1 MEAPQPSGST
11 TTNIRSISG
20 VFVEASGKIT
30 SLAQALQ
37 DHLIQSDVAL
47 ALLEAQA
54 ATGGIV
60 DPEGERLLPVA
71 EALAVG
77 LAGLEMKEK
86 LLCAERA
93 VTGFPD
99 PYTEEKVSLYQAIQ
113 KELIGRKLGLHLL
126 EAQIAT
132 GGVIEP
138 ASGHRI
144 PLQEAYARGYLDEEL
159 SGFVSDPGNEEA
171 KGFRDPNTNQMVTYT
186 ELMRRCVADPARGLL
201 LLPLKISFPG
211 LRGAVC
217 SRELLDSGVIDSTT
231 FEALQKGEMTA
242 QEVAEMD
249 SVQQSTSEIASIAGV
264 AVLPTNECKSLYK
277 ALVEHLLPPGMAEIL
292 MQAQV
297 ASGYLIDPVKNAK
310 LTVAEAVQAG
320 VVGPELFGKLTSAE
334 RAATGYKDPYTG
346 ETISLFQAMQKH
358 LVPRNPGL
366 FLLDAQLATGGIID
380 PHAHHRLPTTMALQR
395 GHLDEETYQLLCK
408 PTDKTRGF
416 FEPNSK
422 EKLSYGELLLRCV
435 SDPDT
440 GLCLL
445 PLSGNHERSQTF
457 IDHNTKLALKN
468 TLVSVA
474 SGRFKGRPVSL
485 WKLLFSEYLTG
496 EQRRTL
502 TQLFSSGSLS
512 AQQLAD
518 KIRLTVE
525 QTVVDSRVTF
535 EGLREKVTPAQL
547 LSSEI
552 INRDLFEKLTQ
563 GETLVKEV
571 INMATVKK
579 YLEGTGSIGGL
590 LLPDSQER
598 LSIYEAKRKGFLR
611 PGTAL
616 ILLEAQAATGHI
628 IDPVANERYSVDE
641 ALRGNIIG
649 PDVYSKLL
657 VAEKAVTGYKDP
669 YTGNKISLFQA
680 MKKDLIV
687 TEHAIRLLEAQIATG
702 GIIDPVNSH
711 RLPVEVAYK
720 RGYFEKKMSLILSD
734 PSDDTK
740 GFFDPNTHENLTYL
754 QLKEKCIVEPTT
766 GLCLLPLNSKKL
778 QPLDDA
784 TKQAFRS
791 SSLFV
796 KHGRFQGQRVSLW
809 DLLNS
814 EYFSE
819 GKRKEVFNHFS
830 LQKVTLQQISL
841 SLEEEMKKWACI
853 QFPAIRGKVSA
864 YHLLERGIIDRA
876 LLEEILGGVV
886 SPEDVLHMDTVRR
899 YLYGTGSIGG
909 ILLQPSN
916 ERLSFYEAMRRNM
929 VVPGVALPL
938 LEAQAATGFL
948 VDPVSSQRL
957 SLDDAV
963 KKGLVGPELY
973 EVLQQAEEAVT
984 GYRDPFTGKII
995 SVFQAMKKG
1004 LLADRKAM
1012 QLMDAQLATGGVI
1025 DPHSGHYVPIEFAQ
1039 KNGYLDEEFGKT
1051 LSNPSSNSK
1060 AFSTLDRKERV
1071 SYGQLMDQCQKEAH
1085 SGIRLLP
1092 LAQRVSV
1099 RSTEEQTQQC
1109 FKETLVEDKGV
1120 SLWDLLSSG
1129 YFTEEQKSDFLE
1141 KYSSGA
1147 VSLHQL
1153 VSLVQQLINDI
1164 EMKAKMQVTFQG
1176 LRGVVPA
1183 VWLLDAGII
1192 SEKMFAELAQ
1202 GKRSPREVSEMESV
1216 KPYLQGTGS
1225 IAGVFVQSSKEKMG
1239 IYQAMQERLLLPGM
1253 AAQLLSA
1260 QAATGSIV
1268 DPVSNRQFTIEDAIK
1283 SGIVG
1288 EELMEELLQAERAV
1302 TGFLDPYLGK
1312 PISVCQAV
1320 RKELLPARVGIPML
1334 EAQLA
1339 TGGIID
1345 PVHCHHLPLGVAFK
1359 HGLIDEEMQMA
1370 LSQDSKEIQVFFDPN
1385 TQESLT
1391 YQQLKDRCIQDP
1403 ESGLW
1408 LLPLS
1413 EEAAFYGDQQAME
1426 VLNSFSVSVSTGRF
1440 KGQEVS
1446 LWDLLHSEYIPDAKR
1461 RELVLRYKDA
1471 HEELLQ
1477 EMASSIKNII
1487 EETEQ
1492 QGKRFTFEGL
1502 RKKVSASDLFQSQ
1515 LIDMTTLDELRQGKT
1530 TVQEVSEMDSVKHF
1544 LEGCNFIA
1552 GVLIEPDHEKM
1563 SLYQAMRRGLLRP
1576 GAALVLLEAQA
1587 ATGYLIDPVKNKKLS
1602 VDEAMAAGL
1611 IGKEIYEKLLS
1622 AEKAVTGYTDP
1633 YTKGQISLFEA
1644 MNQEL
1649 IVRSHG
1655 IRLLEAQIAT
1665 GGIIDPVH
1673 SHRIPVEVAYKR
1685 GYFDEDL
1692 NRILL
1697 DSTDDTKGFFD
1708 PNTHENLTYLQLLE
1722 RCIQDSETGLYM
1734 LQIVRSG
1741 ETYFYIDDATKDFL
1755 RTQTMQVQV
1764 GRYKGQA
1771 VSLWS
1776 LLCSAYIHEQK
1787 RKDLVR
1793 QYKDETLSLPQ
1804 LCKTITTIVE
1814 ETERATQ
1821 KLKMKGLRG
1830 QEVSAAELFNAEI
1843 IDRVTLD
1850 RLHQKTL
1857 PLQQLAQRD
1866 TVKRYLEGTGCIAG
1880 ILVAGQGLKLLAYE
1894 AMKRGFLSPEHTLLL
1909 LEAQAATGLLT
1920 DLLEKKPFSVDQA
1933 ISLGL
1938 AGEEFHKALLLAEKA
1953 ITGHTDPSTGD
1964 KVSLFQAMKRNLVEK
1979 AYALRLLEAQMATG
1993 GIIDP
1998 IHSHRLPVEV
2008 ACRRGYLDEETCL
2021 LLSDEGLVPKGFV
2034 DPNTQERVTYTQL
2047 LLRCTKDEK
2056 TGAYLLPLL
2065 EKRECIFLDEKTK
2078 HVLSSCKIK
2087 VGLGK
2092 YRGHAISLWELLS
2105 SDYITREK
2113 QKEMI
2118 KKYKEGGFAVLQ
2130 SITRQIL
2137 KLIEEREHQRK
2148 DIWFQGLRRQVT
2160 ASELQKADIINEE
2173 TLNNLEAGKER
2184 AQDVAQM
2191 DSVKRYLEGNSCIAG
2206 VLVPSRTDP
2215 SKPEKMTIYQAMRK
2229 GILRPGTALVLLE
2242 AQAATG
2248 FVINPLSNE
2257 RLSVSQAVEAGVV
2270 GEEIQKKLL
2279 CAEKAV
2285 TGYMNPNT
2293 GKTIPLFQA
2302 MKKGLIVKEH
2312 GIRLL
2317 EAQIA
2322 TGGIIDPVHSHRLP
2336 VEVAYQRGYFDEEMN
2351 RILSDP
2357 TDDTKGFF
2365 DPNTHE
2371 NLTYLQLLQRCLPDP
2386 ETGLLLLHVMDK
2398 GCFSSYLNE
2407 NTRKALQAAKT
2418 KIGVGLFQDQE
2429 VSVWDLLFS
2438 RYILPSKRQD
2448 LLRQHKAGTMT
2459 LERLTQVLI
2468 AIVTETEEKSARPI
2482 GHKEACH
2489 QPATTTDAAADQSSL
2504 GEPWMKTLESTS
2516 VDMPAGICHGQR
2528 VTLWDLLFSNNIS
2541 EEKRTELLD
2550 LYKSGL
2556 LSTERLSSILHT
2568 LVAKKEATGRKLDVK
2583 VRCPDQEAAA
2593 DRQALR
2599 DSSLDPANWESALRS
2614 QLLPA
2619 PSADQQ
2625 FSAWDILF
2633 SERFAEHEREELL
2646 SRYRRG
2652 SLPLKELT
2660 KILTD
2665 HLPGAT
2671 SSERHLPTDFH
2682 TPRSS
2687 AEAEETK
2694 EEWDE
2699 DAADLGKEEA
2709 LKSRMVEVT
2718 AAAFHGRNVSVWE
2731 VLHSKY
2737 IPEEK
2742 RKELLQLYQSGI
2754 LTIDQMETVVSAIVN
2769 KTEEMKKEEPSH
2781 APLSSGSW
2789 EGPLRNQT
2797 MTLQVGEFQG
2807 QRISIWELLFSQS
2820 IPESQREE
2828 LLMKY
2833 QLGSLTIQEMITT
2846 LTSLHAKD
2854 RASSP
2859 GEEATLPSQHNEL
2872 ERTLRQV
2879 TIDVPVGEFQG
2890 SRRSAWELLFS
2901 KYVTAAKR
2909 QELLQKYQ
2917 ERSVAPGEL
2926 VQILTTLIEEM
2937 EEKGNQLKF
2946 SGLRKQVSASE
2957 LFDSRIINQTTLSEL
2972 AQGTKT
2978 VEEVTEMDSVKRYL
2992 EGNSCI
2998 AGVLVPSR
3006 TDPSKSEKMT
3016 IYQAMW
3022 KGILRPGT
3030 ALVLLEAQAAT
3041 GFVTDPLGNKKLS
3054 VDDAVSVELVGA
3066 ELREKLLSAERAVT
3080 GYKDPY
3086 TGNKLSL
3093 FQAMKKGLIVKEH
3106 GIRLLEAQIATGGI
3120 IDPVHSH
3127 RLPVEVAY
3135 KRGYF
3140 DEEMNRILSDPT
3152 DDTKGF
3158 FDPNTHENLTYLQLL
3173 QRCLPDPETGLLLLH
3188 VMDKGCFSSY
3198 LNENT
3203 RKALQAAKTKIGVG
3217 LFQDQEVSVWDLLF
3231 SRYILPSK
3239 RQDLL
3244 RQHKAGTMTLERLT
3258 QVLIAIVTETEEKSA
3273 RPIGHKEACHQP
3285 ATTTDAAADQSS
3297 LGEPW
3302 MKTLESTSV
3311 DMPAGI
3317 CHGQRVTLWDLLFS
3331 NNISEEKR
3339 TELLDLYKSGLLS
3352 TERLSSILH
3361 TLVAKKEATGRKLDV
3376 KVRCPDQ
3383 EAAADRQALRDSSLD
3398 PANWESA
3405 LRSQLL
3411 PAPSA
3416 DQQFSAWDILFSERF
3431 AEHEREELLSRY
3443 RRGSLPLKELTKILT
3458 DHLPGATSSERHL
3471 PTDFHTPRSSAEAEE
3486 TKEEWD
3492 EDAADL
3498 GKEEALKS
3506 RMVEVT
3512 AAAFHGRNVS
3522 VWEVLHSKYIPE
3534 EKRKELLQLYQS
3546 GILTIDQMETV
3557 VSAIVNK
3564 TEEMKKEEPSHAPL
3578 SSGSWEGPLR
3588 NQTMTLQVGEFQG
3601 QRISIWELLF
3611 SQSIPES
3618 QREELL
3624 MKYQLGSLTIQEM
3637 ITTLTSLHAKD
3648 RASSPGEEATLPSQ
3662 HNELERTLRQVT
3674 IDVPVG
3680 EFQGSRRSAWEL
3692 LFSKYVTAAKRQEL
3706 LQKYQERSVA
3716 PGELVQIL
3724 TTLIEEMEEKGNQLK
3739 FSGLRKQVSASELFD
3754 SRIINQTT
3762 LSELAQGTKT
3772 VEEVTEMDSVK
3783 RYLEGNSCIAGVLV
3797 PSRTDPSK
3805 SEKMTIYQAMW
3816 KGILRPG
3823 TALVLLEA
3831 QAATGFVTDPLGNK
3845 KLSVDDAVSVE
3856 LVGAELREKLLSA
3869 ERAVTGY
3876 KDPYTGNKL
3885 SLFQAM
3891 KKGLIVKEHGIRLL
3905 EAQIATG
3912 GIIDPVHSHRLPV
3925 EVAYKRGYFDEE
3937 MNRILSDPTDDTKGF
3952 FDPNTHENLTYLQL
3966 LQRCLP
3972 DPETGL
3978 LLLHVMDKGCFSSY
3992 LNENTRKALQAAKT
4006 KIGVGLFQDQ
4016 EVSVWDLL
4024 FSRYILPSKRQDLLR
4039 QHKAG
4044 TMTLER
4050 LTQVLIAIVT
4060 ETEEKSA
4067 RPIGHKEACHQP
4079 ATTTDAAADQS
4090 SLGEPWM
4097 KTLESTSVDMPA
4109 GICHGQ
4115 RVTLW
4120 DLLFSNNISEEKR
4133 TELLDL
4139 YKSGLLS
4146 TERLSSILHTLVA
4159 KKEATGRKLDVK
4171 VRCPDQEAA
4180 ADRQALRDS
4189 SLDPANW
4196 ESALRSQ
4203 LLPAPSADQQ
4213 FSAWDILFSER
4224 FAEHEREEL
4233 LSRYRRGSLPLKE
4246 LTKILTDHL
4255 PGATSSERH
4264 LPTDFHTPR
4273 SSAEAEE
4280 TKEEWDED
4288 AADLGKEEA
4297 LKSRMVEVTA
4307 AAFHGRN
4314 VSVWE
4319 VLHSKYI
4326 PEEKRKELLQLYQSG
4341 ILTIDQMET
4350 VVSAI
4355 VNKTEEMKKEEPSH
4369 APLSSGSWEGP
4380 LRNQTMTLQVG
4391 EFQGQRI
4398 SIWELLFSQSIPE
4411 SQREELLMKY
4421 QLGSLTIQEM
4431 ITTLTSLHAKDRA
4444 SSPGEEATL
4453 PSQHNELERT
4463 LRQVTIDV
4471 PVGEFQGSRRSA
4483 WELLF
4488 SKYVTAA
4495 KRQELLQKYQ
4505 ERSVAPGEL
4514 VQILTT
4520 LIEEMEEK
4528 GNQLKFSGLRKQ
4540 VSASELFDSR
4550 IINQTTLS
4558 ELAQGTKTVEEV
4570 TEMDSVKRY
4579 LEGNSCIAGVLV
4591 PSRTDPSKSEKM
4603 TIYQAMWKGILRP
4616 GTALV
4621 LLEAQAATGFVTDPL
4636 GNKKLSVDD
4645 AVSVELV
4652 GAELR
4657 EKLLSAERAVTGYK
4671 DPYTG
4676 NKLSL
4681 FQAMKK
4687 GLIVKEHGIRLLEAQ
4702 IATGGII
4709 DPVHSHR
4716 LPVEVA
4722 YQWGYFDEEMNRIL
4736 SDPTDDTKGFF
4747 DPNTHENL
4755 TYLQLLQRCLPDPE
4769 TGLLL
4774 LHVMDKGCFSSY
4786 LNENT
4791 RKALQ
4796 AAKTKIGVGLFQD
4809 QEVSVWDL
4817 LFSRYILPSK
4827 RQDLLRQHKA
4837 GTMTLER
4844 LTQVLIAIVTE
4855 TEEKSARPIGH
4866 KEACHQPA
4874 TTTDAAADQSSLGE
4888 PWMKTLESTSVDMPA
4903 GICHG
4908 QRVTLWDLLFSN
4920 NISEEKRTELLDLYK
4935 SGLLSTERLSSILH
4949 TLVAKKEATGRKLD
4963 VKVRCPDQEAAADRQ
4978 ALRDSS
4984 LDPANWESALRS
4996 QLLPAPSADQQ
5007 FSAWDILFSERFA
5020 EHERE
5025 ELLSRYRRGSLPL
5038 KELTKI
5044 LTDHLPGATSSERHL
5059 PTDFHTPRSSAE
5071 AEETKEEWDE
5081 DAADLGKE
5089 EALKSR
5095 MVEVTAAAFHGRNV
5109 SVWEVLHS
5117 KYIPEEKR
5125 KELLQ
5130 LYQSGILTIDQMET
5144 VVSAIV
5150 NKTEEMKKEEPSHA
5164 PLSSGSWEGPLR
5176 NQTMTLQVGE
5186 FQGQRISIWE
5196 LLFSQSIPESQR
5208 EELLMKY
5215 QLGSLTIQE
5224 MITTL
5229 TSLHAKDR
5237 ASSPGEEATLPSQH
5251 NELEHTLR
5259 QVTIDVPVG
5268 EFQGSRRSAWEL
5280 LFSKYVTAAKRQ
5292 ELLQKYQERSVA
5304 PGELVQ
5310 ILTTLIEEMEEKG
5323 NQLKFSGLRKQVSAS
5338 ELFDSRIINQTTLSE
5353 LAQGTKTVEEVTEM
5367 DSVKRYLEGNSCIA
5381 GVLVPSRTDPSK
5393 SEKMTIYQAMWK
5405 GILRPGTALVLLEA
5419 QAATGFVT
5427 DPLGNKKLSVDDAV
5441 SVELVGAELRE
5452 KLLSAERAVTGYK
5465 DPYTGNKLSLFQAMK
5480 KGLIVKEH
5488 GIRLL
5493 EAQIATGGII
5503 DPVHSHRLPVEVAYQ
5518 RGYFDEEMNR
5528 ILSDPTDDTKGFF
5541 DPNTHENLT
5550 YLQLLQRC
5558 LPDPE
5563 TGLLLLH
5570 VMDKGCFSSYLNE
5583 NTRKALQAAKTK
5595 IGVGLFQDQEVSVW
5609 DLLFSRYI
5617 LPSKRQDLLR
5627 QHKAGTM
5634 TLERLTQ
5641 VLIAIVTETE
5651 EKSARPIGHK
5661 EACHQPATTT
5671 DAAADQSS
5679 LGEPWMKT
5687 LESTSVDMPAGI
5699 CHGQRVTLW
5708 DLLFSNN
5715 ISEEKRTEL
5724 LDLYK
5729 SGLLSTE
5736 RLSSILHT
5744 LVAKK
5749 EATGRKLDVKV
5760 RCPDQEAA
5768 ADRQALRDSSLDPA
5782 NWESA
5787 LRSQLLPAPSADQQF
5802 SAWDIL
5808 FSERFAEHEREE
5820 LLSRYRRGSLPLKEL
5835 TKILTDHLPGATS
5848 SERHLPTDF
5857 HTPRSS
5863 AEAEETKEEWDED
5876 AADLGKEE
5884 ALKSRMVEVTA
5895 AAFHGR
5901 NVSVWEV
5908 LHSKYIPEEKR
5919 KELLQLY
5926 QSGILTID
5934 QMETVVSA
5942 IVNKTEE
5949 MKSGNQHPSQYDL
5962 FQYTLELE
5970 NINDIVRSIQDQ
5982 KMSVWDPFFFRCVS
5996 KISEEMSLFESRGV
6010 TGSVPGAAQ
6019 VMSTPVTETGSSR
6032 DWSSVFCESSQGYI
6046 SFPKASEES
6055 LAESP
6060 FHSQSAL
6067 KSRLLNFPVAE
6078 FHGKEASLWDLLHSQ
6093 YISEE
6098 KRKELLQLYQLG
6110 DLTLDQMESA
6120 VTDIIHPGEGGEER
6134 PSGGWSA
6141 SGNPDSMAADEG
6153 ASQARQLQLKTTL
6166 RTTLVP
6172 VTVGEYKGQC
6182 MCVLDLLF
6190 SKYVPQDKRQELLE
6204 LYRAGTLLIEDM
6216 ISTITGLLEEAES
6229 QQEKRETKK
6238 RAVRRKEKQGQG
6250 GDL

>member
-1 MEAPQPSGST
+1 MEATRPTGST
-11 TTNIRSISG
+11 APDIRSISG
-20 VFVEASGKIT
+20 VFVEGSGKTT

-37 DHLIQSDVAL
+37 DHLIQPDVAL

-60 DPEGERLLPVA
+60 DPVGERLLPVA

-86 LLCAERA
+86 LLHAERA
-93 VTGFPD
+93 VMGFPD
-99 PYTEEKVSLYQAIQ
+99 PYTEEKISLYQAIQ
-113 KELIGRKLGLHLL
+113 KELIGRKLGLCLL

-132 GGVIEP
+132 GGVIQP
-138 ASGHRI
+138 VSGHRV
-144 PLQEAYARGYLDEEL
+144 PLQEAYARGYLDEGL
-159 SGFVSDPGNEEA
+159 SNSLSDPENEEA
-171 KGFRDPNTNQMVTYT
+171 KGFRDPNTDQMVTYT

-217 SRELLDSGVIDSTT
+217 SQELLNSAVIDAAV
-231 FEALQKGEMTA
+231 FEALQKGEVTMR
-242 QEVAEMD
+242 EVAEID

-264 AVLPTNECKSLYK
+264 AILPTNECKSLYQ
-277 ALVEHLLPPGMAEIL
+277 ALVEHLLPPGAAEIL

-297 ASGYLIDPVKNAK
+297 ASSGYLIDPVKNAK
-310 LTVAEAVQAG
+310 FTVAEAVQAG

-334 RAATGYKDPYTG
+334 RAVTGYKDPYTG

-366 FLLDAQLATGGIID
+366 CLLDAQLATGGVID
-380 PHAHHRLPTTMALQR
+380 PDAHHRLPTRVALQR
-395 GHLDEETYQLLCK
+395 GHLDEETYSLLCN
-408 PTDKTRGF
+408 PTEEARGF

-422 EKLSYGELLLRCV
+422 ERLSYGELLLRCV

-445 PLSGNHERSQTF
+445 PLSGHQERIHTF

-468 TLVSVA
+468 TTVSVA

-496 EQRRTL
+496 EQRRAL
-502 TQLFSSGSLS
+502 TQQFSSGSLS
-512 AQQLAD
+512 TQQLAD
-518 KIRLTVE
+518 KIRLVVE
-525 QTVVDSRVTF
+525 QTTADSRVIF

-571 INMATVKK
+571 ISMGTVKK

-598 LSIYEAKRKGFLR
+598 MSIYEAKRKGFLR

-628 IDPVANERYSVDE
+628 IDPVANQRYSVDE

-649 PDVYSKLL
+649 PDMYSKLL
-657 VAEKAVTGYKDP
+657 AAEKAVTGYKDP

-687 TEHAIRLLEAQIATG
+687 KEHAIRLLEAQIATG
-702 GIIDPVNSH
+702 GVIDPINSH

-720 RGYFEKKMSLILSD
+720 RGFFEKKMSLILSD
-734 PSDDTK
+734 PNDDTK

-766 GLCLLPLNSKKL
+766 GLCLLPLNSKKH

-791 SSLFV
+791 SWLFV

-819 GKRKEVFNHFS
+819 GKRKEVFNHYG
-830 LQKVTLQQISL
+830 LRKVTLEEICL
-841 SLEEEMKKWACI
+841 ALEEEMKKWACI
-853 QFPAIRGKVSA
+853 QFPALRGKVSA

-876 LLEEILGGVV
+876 LFEEILDGGV
-886 SPEDVLHMDTVRR
+886 SPEDVLRLDSVRR

-916 ERLSFYEAMRRNM
+916 ERLSLYEAMKRDM
-929 VVPGVALPL
+929 VVPSVALPL

-995 SVFQAMKKG
+995 SLFQAMKKG
-1004 LLADRKAM
+1004 LLADRKAR
-1012 QLMDAQLATGGVI
+1012 QLMDAQLATGGVM

-1039 KNGYLDEEFGKT
+1039 KNGYLDEEFRKT
-1051 LSNPSSNSK
+1051 FSNASSDSK

-1071 SYGQLMDQCQKEAH
+1071 SYGQLMDRCLKEAH

-1092 LAQRVSV
+1092 LAETASAPY
-1099 RSTEEQTQQC
+1099 TEEQIQQR
-1109 FKETLVEDKGV
+1109 FKETFVEDKGV
-1120 SLWDLLSSG
+1120 SLWDLLSSS
-1129 YFTEEQKSDFLE
+1129 YFTEEQKSGFLE

-1153 VSLVQQLINDI
+1153 VSLVQEGIDDI
-1164 EMKAKMQVTFQG
+1164 EMKAKVQVTFQG
-1176 LRGVVPA
+1176 LRGAVPA
-1183 VWLLDAGII
+1183 VWLLDVGIL
-1192 SEKMFAELAQ
+1192 SEKTFAELAQ
-1202 GKRSPREVSEMESV
+1202 GKRSPREVSEMESI

-1225 IAGVFVQSSKEKMG
+1225 IAGIFVQSSKEKMG
-1239 IYQAMQERLLLPGM
+1239 IYQAMQERLLLPGV

-1260 QAATGSIV
+1260 QAATGSIM
-1268 DPVSNRQFTIEDAIK
+1268 DPASNQRFGVEDAIK

-1288 EELMEELLQAERAV
+1288 EELMEELLQAEKAV
-1302 TGFLDPYLGK
+1302 SGFPDPYSGK
-1312 PISVCQAV
+1312 PISVCQAI

-1345 PVHCHHLPLGVAFK
+1345 PVHGHHLPLGAAFK
-1359 HGLIDEEMQMA
+1359 HGLIDEEMQRT
-1370 LSQDSKEIQVFFDPN
+1370 LSQDSKESQVFFDPN
-1385 TQESLT
+1385 AQESLT

-1403 ESGLW
+1403 EMGLW

-1413 EEAAFYGDQQAME
+1413 KEAAFYGDPQAME
-1426 VLNSFSVSVSTGRF
+1426 VLKSFSVSVSTGRF
-1440 KGQEVS
+1440 KGQDVS

-1461 RELVLRYKDA
+1461 RELVLRYKET

-1477 EMASSIKNII
+1477 EMASSIKKII

-1492 QGKRFTFEGL
+1492 QGKRFTFKGL

-1530 TVQEVSEMDSVKHF
+1530 TVQEVSEMDSVKRF

-1552 GVLIEPDHEKM
+1552 GVLIEPDREKM
-1563 SLYQAMRRGLLRP
+1563 SLYQAMRQGLLRP

-1602 VDEAMAAGL
+1602 VDEAASAGL
-1611 IGKEIYEKLLS
+1611 IGREIYEKLLS

-1633 YTKGQISLFEA
+1633 YTKRQISLFEA

-1665 GGIIDPVH
+1665 GGIIDPIH

-1697 DSTDDTKGFFD
+1697 DPTDDTKGFFD

-1722 RCIQDSETGLYM
+1722 RCIQDSESGLYM
-1734 LQIVRSG
+1734 LQIVRRG
-1741 ETYFYIDDATKDFL
+1741 ETYFYIDEATKEFL
-1755 RTQTMQVQV
+1755 RTQTM
-1764 GRYKGQA
+1764 K
-1771 VSLWS
+1771 
-1776 LLCSAYIHEQK
+1776 EQK

-1793 QYKDETLSLPQ
+1793 QYKGEELSLPQ

-1814 ETERATQ
+1814 ETEQANQ
-1821 KLKMKGLRG
+1821 KLKLKGLRG

-1843 IDRVTLD
+1843 IDKVTLD
-1850 RLHQKTL
+1850 RLHLRSL
-1857 PLQQLAQRD
+1857 PLQQLTQMD
-1866 TVKRYLEGTGCIAG
+1866 IVKRYLEGTGCIAG
-1880 ILVAGQGLKLLAYE
+1880 VLVAGQGLKLLAYE
-1894 AMKRGFLSPEHTLLL
+1894 AMKRGFLSPEHALLL

-1920 DLLEKKPFSVDQA
+1920 DLVEEKALSVDQA

-1938 AGEEFHKALLLAEKA
+1938 VGEEFHKALLLAEKA
-1953 ITGHTDPSTGD
+1953 VIGHTDPSTGD

-1979 AYALRLLEAQMATG
+1979 THALRLLEAQMATG

-1998 IHSHRLPVEV
+1998 IRSHRLPVEV
-2008 ACRRGYLDEETCL
+2008 ACRRGYLDEETFL

-2034 DPNTQERVTYTQL
+2034 DPNTQERITYTQL
-2047 LLRCTKDEK
+2047 LLRCIKDTK

-2065 EKRECIFLDEKTK
+2065 EKREYIFVDEKTK
-2078 HVLSSCKIK
+2078 CVLSSCKIK

-2092 YRGHAISLWELLS
+2092 YKGQSISLWELLS
-2105 SDYITREK
+2105 SDYVTKEM

-2130 SITRQIL
+2130 SITREIL
-2137 KLIEEREHQRK
+2137 KIIEETEDHRK

-2160 ASELQKADIINEE
+2160 ASELLKADIINEE
-2173 TLNNLEAGKER
+2173 TMKNLQAGKER
-2184 AQDVAQM
+2184 VQAVAKM
-2191 DSVKRYLEGNSCIAG
+2191 DSVKRYLEGTNCIAG
-2206 VLVPSRTDP
+2206 VMVPSRTDP
-2215 SKPEKMTIYQAMRK
+2215 SRSEKMTIYQAMWK

-2248 FVINPLSNE
+2248 FIIDPSTNE
-2257 RLSVSQAVEAGVV
+2257 RFSVSQAVEAGVV
-2270 GEEIQKKLL
+2270 GEQIQKKLL
-2279 CAEKAV
+2279 CAERAV
-2285 TGYMNPNT
+2285 TGYTDPNT
-2293 GKTIPLFQA
+2293 GKSISLFQA
-2302 MKKGLIVKEH
+2302 MKKELILKEH

-2336 VEVAYQRGYFDEEMN
+2336 VEVAYKRGYFDEEMN

-2386 ETGLLLLHVMDK
+2386 ETGLLLLHIMDK
-2398 GCFSSYLNE
+2398 GWFSSFLNE
-2407 NTRKALQAAKT
+2407 NTRKALQTAKT

-2438 RYILPSKRQD
+2438 RYILPCKRQD
-2448 LLRQHKAGTMT
+2448 LLRQYKAGTVT
-2459 LERLTQVLI
+2459 LERLTQILI
-2468 AIVTETEEKSARPI
+2468 AIVTEAEEKSARPI
-2482 GHKEACH
+2482 GHKEA
-2489 QPATTTDAAADQSSL
+2489 PNKPTTTADAAMDQPSL
-2504 GEPWMKTLESTS
+2504 GEPWMRTLESTT
-2516 VDMPAGICHGQR
+2516 VEIPAGNRQGQR

-2556 LSTERLSSILHT
+2556 LSTERLIRILPT
-2568 LVAKKEATGRKLDVK
+2568 LVVRKEATGRKLDVT
-2583 VRCPDQEAAA
+2583 VRSPDQETVP
-2593 DRQALR
+2593 DHQTLR
-2599 DSSLDPANWESALRS
+2599 ASSLDLANWESALRS
-2614 QLLPA
+2614 ELLPA
-2619 PSADQQ
+2619 PSAEQQ
-2625 FSAWDILF
+2625 VSAWDILF

-2660 KILTD
+2660 KLLID
-2665 HLPGAT
+2665 RLPRTT
-2671 SSERHLPTDFH
+2671 SSKRHLSTDFH
-2682 TPRSS
+2682 TPSS
-2687 AEAEETK
+2687 SGKAEETK
-2694 EEWDE
+2694 EEGED
-2699 DAADLGKEEA
+2699 DAADLGDKEEA

-2718 AAAFHGRNVSVWE
+2718 AAAFHGRKVSVWE

-2769 KTEEMKKEEPSH
+2769 KTEEMKKTEPSH
-2781 APLSSGSW
+2781 APFSSGSW
-2789 EGPLRNQT
+2789 EGPLRNQNV
-2797 MTLQVGEFQG
+2797 TLQVGEFQG
-2807 QRISIWELLFSQS
+2807 QRVSLWELLFSQS

-2833 QLGSLTIQEMITT
+2833 RLGSLTIQEMITT
-2846 LTSLHAKD
+2846 LTLLHAKD

-2859 GEEATLPSQHNEL
+2859 GEEATLSSQHNEL
-2872 ERTLRQV
+2872 EQTLRQV

-2926 VQILTTLIEEM
+2926 VQILITLIEEM

-2957 LFDSRIINQTTLSEL
+2957 LFDSRIINQDTLSEL

-2998 AGVLVPSR
+2998 AGVMVPSR

-3127 RLPVEVAY
+3127 RLPVEVAF

-3188 VMDKGCFSSY
+3188 IMDKGWFSSF

-3203 RKALQAAKTKIGVG
+3203 RKALQMAKTKIGVG

-3231 SRYILPSK
+3231 SRYILLSK

-3244 RQHKAGTMTLERLT
+3244 RQYKAGTVTLERLT
-3258 QVLIAIVTETEEKSA
+3258 QILIAIVTEAEEKSA
-3273 RPIGHKEACHQP
+3273 RPIGHKEAP
-3285 ATTTDAAADQSS
+3285 NKPTTTADAAMDQPS

-3302 MKTLESTSV
+3302 MRTLESTTV
-3311 DMPAGI
+3311 EIPAGDRQ
-3317 CHGQRVTLWDLLFS
+3317 GQRVTLWDLLFS

-3352 TERLSSILH
+3352 TERLIRILP
-3361 TLVAKKEATGRKLDV
+3361 TLVVRKEATGRKLDV
-3376 KVRCPDQ
+3376 TVRSPDQ
-3383 EAAADRQALRDSSLD
+3383 ETARDHQTLRASSLD
-3398 PANWESA
+3398 LANWESA
-3405 LRSQLL
+3405 LRSELL

-3416 DQQFSAWDILFSERF
+3416 EQQVSAWDILFSERF

-3443 RRGSLPLKELTKILT
+3443 RRGSLPLKELTKLLI
-3458 DHLPGATSSERHL
+3458 DRLPRTTSSKRHL
-3471 PTDFHTPRSSAEAEE
+3471 STDFHTPSSSGKVEE
-3486 TKEEWD
+3486 TKEEGED
-3492 EDAADL
+3492 DAADL
-3498 GKEEALKS
+3498 GDKEEALKS

-3512 AAAFHGRNVS
+3512 AAAFHGRKVS

-3564 TEEMKKEEPSHAPL
+3564 TEEMKKTEPSHAPF

-3588 NQTMTLQVGEFQG
+3588 NQNVTLQVGEFQG
-3601 QRISIWELLF
+3601 QRVSLWELLF

-3624 MKYQLGSLTIQEM
+3624 MKYRLGSLTIQEM
-3637 ITTLTSLHAKD
+3637 ITTLTLLHAKD
-3648 RASSPGEEATLPSQ
+3648 RASSPGEEATLSSQ
-3662 HNELERTLRQVT
+3662 HNELEQTLRQVT

-3724 TTLIEEMEEKGNQLK
+3724 ITLIEEMEEKGNQLK

-3754 SRIINQTT
+3754 SRIINQDT

-3783 RYLEGNSCIAGVLV
+3783 RYLEGNSCIAGVMV

-3925 EVAYKRGYFDEE
+3925 EVAFKRGYFDEE

-3978 LLLHVMDKGCFSSY
+3978 LLLHIMDKGWFSSF
-3992 LNENTRKALQAAKT
+3992 LNENTRKALQMAKT

-4016 EVSVWDLL
+4016 EVSAWDLL
-4024 FSRYILPSKRQDLLR
+4024 FSRYILLSKRQDLLR
-4039 QHKAG
+4039 QYKAG
-4044 TMTLER
+4044 TVTLER
-4050 LTQVLIAIVT
+4050 LTQILIAIVT
-4060 ETEEKSA
+4060 EAEEKSA
-4067 RPIGHKEACHQP
+4067 RPIGHKEAP
-4079 ATTTDAAADQS
+4079 NKPTTTADAAMDQP

-4097 KTLESTSVDMPA
+4097 RTLESTTVEIPA
-4109 GICHGQ
+4109 GDRQGQ

-4146 TERLSSILHTLVA
+4146 TERLIRILPTLVVR
-4159 KKEATGRKLDVK
+4159 KEATGRKLDVT
-4171 VRCPDQEAA
+4171 VRSPDQEMAR
-4180 ADRQALRDS
+4180 DHQTLRAS
-4189 SLDPANW
+4189 SLDLANW
-4196 ESALRSQ
+4196 ESALRSE
-4203 LLPAPSADQQ
+4203 LLPAPSAEQQ
-4213 FSAWDILFSER
+4213 VSAWDILFSER

-4246 LTKILTDHL
+4246 LTKLLIDRL
-4255 PGATSSERH
+4255 PRTTSSKRH
-4264 LPTDFHTPR
+4264 LSTDFHTP
-4273 SSAEAEE
+4273 SSSGKVEE
-4280 TKEEWDED
+4280 TKEEGEDD
-4288 AADLGKEEA
+4288 AADLGDKEEA

-4307 AAFHGRN
+4307 AAFHGRK

-4355 VNKTEEMKKEEPSH
+4355 VNKTEEMKKTEPSH
-4369 APLSSGSWEGP
+4369 APFSSGSWEGP
-4380 LRNQTMTLQVG
+4380 LRNQNVTLQVG
-4391 EFQGQRI
+4391 EFQGQRV
-4398 SIWELLFSQSIPE
+4398 SLWELLFSQSIPE

-4421 QLGSLTIQEM
+4421 RLGSLTIQEM
-4431 ITTLTSLHAKDRA
+4431 ITTLTLLHAKDRA

-4453 PSQHNELERT
+4453 SSQHNELEQT

-4514 VQILTT
+4514 VQILIT

-4550 IINQTTLS
+4550 IINQDTLS

-4579 LEGNSCIAGVLV
+4579 LEGNSCIAGVMV

-4722 YQWGYFDEEMNRIL
+4722 FKRGYFDEEMNRIL

-4774 LHVMDKGCFSSY
+4774 LHIMDKGWFSSF

-4796 AAKTKIGVGLFQD
+4796 MAKTKIGVRLFQD
-4809 QEVSVWDL
+4809 QEVSAWDL
-4817 LFSRYILPSK
+4817 LFSRYILLSK
-4827 RQDLLRQHKA
+4827 RQDLLRQYKA
-4837 GTMTLER
+4837 GTVTLER
-4844 LTQVLIAIVTE
+4844 LTQILIAIVTE
-4855 TEEKSARPIGH
+4855 AEEKSARPIGH
-4866 KEACHQPA
+4866 KEAPNQSTRTA
-4874 TTTDAAADQSSLGE
+4874 DAAMDQPSLGE
-4888 PWMKTLESTSVDMPA
+4888 PWMRSLESTTVEIPA
-4903 GICHG
+4903 GDRQG

-4935 SGLLSTERLSSILH
+4935 SGLLSTERLIRILP
-4949 TLVAKKEATGRKLD
+4949 TLVVKKEATGRKLD
-4963 VKVRCPDQEAAADRQ
+4963 VTVRSPDQETARDHQ
-4978 ALRDSS
+4978 TLRASS
-4984 LDPANWESALRS
+4984 IDLANWESALRS
-4996 QLLPAPSADQQ
+4996 ELLPAPSAEQQ
-5007 FSAWDILFSERFA
+5007 VSAWDILFSERFA

-5038 KELTKI
+5038 KELTKLLI
-5044 LTDHLPGATSSERHL
+5044 DRLPRTTSSKRHL
-5059 PTDFHTPRSSAE
+5059 STDFHTPSSSGK
-5071 AEETKEEWDE
+5071 AEETKEEGED
-5081 DAADLGKE
+5081 DAADLGDKE

-5095 MVEVTAAAFHGRNV
+5095 MVEVTAAAFHGRKV

-5150 NKTEEMKKEEPSHA
+5150 NKTEEMKKTEPSHA
-5164 PLSSGSWEGPLR
+5164 PFSSSSWEGPLR
-5176 NQTMTLQVGE
+5176 NQNVTLQVGE
-5186 FQGQRISIWE
+5186 FQGQRVSLWE

-5215 QLGSLTIQE
+5215 RLGSLTIQE

-5229 TSLHAKDR
+5229 TLLHAKDR
-5237 ASSPGEEATLPSQH
+5237 ASSPGEEATLSSQH
-5251 NELEHTLR
+5251 NELEQTLR

-5310 ILTTLIEEMEEKG
+5310 ILITLIEEMEEKG

-5338 ELFDSRIINQTTLSE
+5338 ELFDSRIINQDTLSE

-5381 GVLVPSRTDPSK
+5381 GVMVPSRTDPSK

-5503 DPVHSHRLPVEVAYQ
+5503 DPVHSHRLPVEVAFK

-5570 VMDKGCFSSYLNE
+5570 IMDKGWFSSFLNE
-5583 NTRKALQAAKTK
+5583 NTRKALQMAKTK
-5595 IGVGLFQDQEVSVW
+5595 IGVGLFQDQEVSAW

-5617 LPSKRQDLLR
+5617 LLSKRQDLLR
-5627 QHKAGTM
+5627 QYKAGTV

-5641 VLIAIVTETE
+5641 ILIAIVTEAE

-5661 EACHQPATTT
+5661 EAPNQSTRTA
-5671 DAAADQSS
+5671 DAAMDQPS
-5679 LGEPWMKT
+5679 LGEPWMRS
-5687 LESTSVDMPAGI
+5687 LESTTVEIPAGDRQ
-5699 CHGQRVTLW
+5699 GQRVTLW

-5736 RLSSILHT
+5736 RLIRILPT
-5744 LVAKK
+5744 LVVKK
-5749 EATGRKLDVKV
+5749 EATGRKLDVTV
-5760 RCPDQEAA
+5760 RSPDQETAR
-5768 ADRQALRDSSLDPA
+5768 DHQTLRASSIDLA

-5787 LRSQLLPAPSADQQF
+5787 LRSELLPAPSAEQQV

-5835 TKILTDHLPGATS
+5835 TKLLIDRLPRTTS
-5848 SERHLPTDF
+5848 SKRHLSTDF
-5857 HTPRSS
+5857 HTPSS
-5863 AEAEETKEEWDED
+5863 SGKVEETKEEGEDD
-5876 AADLGKEE
+5876 AADLGDKEE

-5901 NVSVWEV
+5901 KVSVWEV

-5949 MKSGNQHPSQYDL
+5949 MKSGNQYPSRYDL

-5970 NINDIVRSIQDQ
+5970 NISAIVRDIQDQ
-5982 KMSVWDPFFFRCVS
+5982 RTSVWDPFFSRCVS
-5996 KISEEMSLFESRGV
+5996 NYSQEITQGS
-6010 TGSVPGAAQ
+6010 TGSVPGTAQ
-6019 VMSTPVTETGSSR
+6019 GMSPPITQMGTSTDGA
-6032 DWSSVFCESSQGYI
+6032 SVFCESAQGYI
-6046 SFPKASEES
+6046 SSPKSSEES
-6055 LAESP
+6055 LAKSP

-6078 FHGKEASLWDLLHSQ
+6078 FPGKEASLWDVLPSH
-6093 YISEE
+6093 YVSEE
-6098 KRKELLQLYQLG
+6098 KQKELLRLHQLG
-6110 DLTLDQMESA
+6110 DLNLDQMESA
-6120 VTDIIHPGEGGEER
+6120 VSDIIHHDKEGGER
-6134 PSGGWSA
+6134 PSGGFSA
-6141 SGNPDSMAADEG
+6141 SSSPDSMAAEDGE
-6153 ASQARQLQLKTTL
+6153 SQARQLQLKKTL

-6172 VTVGEYKGQC
+6172 VTVGEYQGQR

-6190 SKYVPQDKRQELLE
+6190 SKYVPQDNRQELLE
-6204 LYRAGTLLIEDM
+6204 LYRAGALPIEDM
-6216 ISTITGLLEEAES
+6216 ISRITVLLEEAES
-6229 QQEKRETKK
+6229 QWEKRETKK
-6238 RAVRRKEKQGQG
+6238 RDVHRKERQDQG
-6250 GDL
+6250 GDP